1 MEFIPIGTDFP
12 LKYREY
18 IGELEKI
25 KHFSSIKAQ
34 YQHLAARI
42 ALQNG
47 LEKKGQQRIALAD
60 LQLVHYQELP
70 QYPQYRISLSH
81 TEGVA
86 GALIGKSSKFCS
98 LGIDIELLD
107 REITK
112 GATKFFINEWDN
124 QNLSVISLWTIK
136 EAAFKAISSLSMRM
150 GSGDDQLTLKK
161 IWINKGYFGLTMT
174 DRPPLG
180 IYQLQTIKVDQKT
193 FIVAQAFIFKERS
206 AVTG

>member
-1 MEFIPIGTDFP
+1 M
-12 LKYREY
+12 K
-18 IGELEKI
+18 
-25 KHFSSIKAQ
+25 
-34 YQHLAARI
+34 
-42 ALQNG
+42 
-47 LEKKGQQRIALAD
+47 
-60 LQLVHYQELP
+60 
-70 QYPQYRISLSH
+70 SLI
-81 TEGVA
+81 VV
-86 GALIGKSSKFCS
+86 LMFFN
-98 LGIDIELLD
+98 
-107 REITK
+107 
-112 GATKFFINEWDN
+112 FFIFVNFEVGAGNIKSEWDN